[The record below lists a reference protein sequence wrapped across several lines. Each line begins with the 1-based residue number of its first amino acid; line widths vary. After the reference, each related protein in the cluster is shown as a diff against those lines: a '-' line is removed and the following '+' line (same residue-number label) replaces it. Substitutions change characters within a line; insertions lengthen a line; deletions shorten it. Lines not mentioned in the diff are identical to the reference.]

1 MRPAMALPAQR
12 PIQYPSQKPSYHGP
26 PTLEAP
32 EKPYQWIL
40 LVVIILV
47 ALGLWVYVF
56 FPR

>member
-1 MRPAMALPAQR
+1 MALPAQR
-12 PIQYPSQKPSYHGP
+12 PIQYPSQKPAYHGP
-26 PTLEAP
+26 PALEAP

-40 LVVIILV
+40 LIVIILV